1 MIKKKII
8 EAIKNTVRKSNLH
21 EPFFI
26 GKEIKYLKQCIL
38 NNSVSSSKVFFKKK
52 FEDKIKKLTGARY
65 IVLTNSGTSALH
77 LSLIASGV
85 SKNEEVLMPSLNY
98 IASANTALYCN
109 AIPHFID
116 INRLTL
122 GVDCDRLESYLS
134 NILVKKGNFFFNKNT
149 NRVVKTLIC
158 LHTFGHP
165 CEIDRILNICKKY
178 NITLIEDAAESLGS
192 FYKKK
197 HLGIFGK
204 IGVLSFNGN
213 KIVTCGSGGAIIT
226 KSKSI
231 YILAK
236 HLSEIGKIP
245 HLYEYNYNRQGYN
258 YVMSNLNASLGF
270 AQIEKIN
277 YFIKLKRNL
286 FKRYEKSFSAIS
298 KAHIFR
304 EPKYARS
311 NYWLNTIVLS
321 ESNMKLRNKII
332 NELNILGYVA
342 RPVWQ
347 LLHTVSYLKNFPKDD
362 LQTSLEMRGKIIN
375 IPSSAFL

>member
-1 MIKKKII
+1 
-8 EAIKNTVRKSNLH
+8 
-21 EPFFI
+21 
-26 GKEIKYLKQCIL
+26 
-38 NNSVSSSKVFFKKK
+38 
-52 FEDKIKKLTGARY
+52 
-65 IVLTNSGTSALH
+65 
-77 LSLIASGV
+77 
-85 SKNEEVLMPSLNY
+85 
-98 IASANTALYCN
+98 
-109 AIPHFID
+109 
-116 INRLTL
+116 
-122 GVDCDRLESYLS
+122 
-134 NILVKKGNFFFNKNT
+134 
-149 NRVVKTLIC
+149 
-158 LHTFGHP
+158 
-165 CEIDRILNICKKY
+165 
-178 NITLIEDAAESLGS
+178 
-192 FYKKK
+192 
-197 HLGIFGK
+197 
-204 IGVLSFNGN
+204 
-213 KIVTCGSGGAIIT
+213 
-226 KSKSI
+226 
-231 YILAK
+231 
-236 HLSEIGKIP
+236 
-245 HLYEYNYNRQGYN
+245 
-258 YVMSNLNASLGF
+258 MSNLNASLGF